1 MVEDNCEED
10 PQKCIEDSIDSYL
23 YPEISTSGKNE
34 AKEDLMDAILEI
46 DAKHNI
52 GGEDEEQKDLEF
64 TAPLYF

>member
-1 MVEDNCEED
+1 LVEDECEMD
-10 PQKCIEDSIDSYL
+10 SQKCIEDSIDTYL
-23 YPEISTSGKNE
+23 YPEISNPGKNE

-46 DAKHNI
+46 DAKYNI